1 MSHNVL
7 TAENLLANSND
18 YNFEDE
24 AFYINVTEIVKL
36 RELLESGNV
45 ELAVDLEG
53 DSVIDDGTEPSLEF
67 EFIPVLG
74 ALEETAEC
82 IVVLFKGINNYGL
95 PPYHNLRIGFFQ
107 TM

>member
-1 MSHNVL
+1 MSQNVL

-24 AFYINVTEIVKL
+24 VFHINVTEIVKL

-45 ELAVDLEG
+45 ELAVDLES
-53 DSVIDDGTEPSLEF
+53 DPIIDDGTEPSIEF

-74 ALEETAEC
+74 ALEETPDC
-82 IVVLFKGINNYGL
+82 IVVLFNGINNYGL
-95 PPYHNLRIGFFQ
+95 PPYHNLRIGYFQ